1 MASNPI
7 NLAGVSYIRHD
18 LVGGTRWYVYAWRGG
33 PKIME
38 SRTVLK
44 PALTPEAVAAYHD
57 AHAAKATKPKG
68 DTFAALIEAYLG
80 SPAFRNC
87 APSTKRDY
95 RRWCDAAKEKF
106 GKAKLRA
113 FADPRMRGEIIA
125 WRDKWAHAPR
135 SAHYAVQVLKL
146 VFAWGVERGWL
157 AINPAEPIS
166 STYSTDRADIVW
178 KDSEIDAVAAKM
190 SPHVARAFRL
200 AAWTGLPR
208 GDLVAL
214 RWSEVGD
221 LYISRKRNKTD
232 VETVIPLF
240 DETRA
245 LLKQFPKNAVT
256 VVTSKRGK
264 PFTARGFAMAVER
277 ARDKAGITGK
287 TLHDVRGT
295 FATRLMRAGCADGEI
310 DEILG
315 WETGK
320 SSRIR
325 RRYISRKAV
334 VISAIERM
342 RRREADPA
350 ARKV

>member
-1 MASNPI
+1 MASNPL
-7 NLAGVSYIRHD
+7 NLVGVSFVRHE
-18 LVGGTRWYVYAWRGG
+18 LVSGTRWYVYAWRGG

-38 SRTVLK
+38 ARTVLK

-57 AHAAKATKPKG
+57 AHAAKAMKPKG
-68 DTFAALIEAYLG
+68 DTFAALVEAYLG
-80 SPAFRNC
+80 SPEFRNL
-87 APSTKRDY
+87 AASTKRDY
-95 RRWCDAAKEKF
+95 RRWCDLMKDEF
-106 GKAKLRA
+106 GTARLRA
-113 FADPRMRGEIIA
+113 FTDPRIRGDLIT

-135 SAHYAVQVLKL
+135 SAHYAMQVLKL
-146 VFAWGVERGWL
+146 VFSWGVERGWL
-157 AINPAEPIS
+157 TINPADAIS
-166 STYSTDRADIVW
+166 STYSVDRADIVW
-178 KDSEIDAVAAKM
+178 EDSEIDAVAAMMK
-190 SPHVARAFRL
+190 PHVARAFRL

-208 GDLVAL
+208 GDLVTL
-214 RWSEVGD
+214 RWNEIGD

-245 LLKQFPKNAVT
+245 LLKQFPKTALT

-264 PFTARGFAMAVER
+264 PFSARGFAMAVER
-277 ARDKAGITGK
+277 ARAKAGIAKGK

-295 FATRLMRAGCADGEI
+295 FATKLMHARFEDREI

-325 RRYISRKAV
+325 RKYISRRAV
-334 VISAIERM
+334 VINAIERM
-342 RRREADPA
+342 RKQSP
-350 ARKV
+350 

>member
-1 MASNPI
+1 MASKPI
-7 NLAGVSYIRHD
+7 DLAGVHFIRHE
-18 LVGGTRWYVYAWRGG
+18 LAKGTRWYVYAWRGG

-38 SRTVLK
+38 AQTVLK
-44 PALTPEAVAAYHD
+44 PALTPEAVAAYNE
-57 AHAAKATKPKG
+57 AHASKAAKPKG
-68 DTFAALIEAYLG
+68 DTFAALVEAYLG
-80 SPAFRNC
+80 SHEFKSRAE
-87 APSTKRDY
+87 STKRDY
-95 RRWCDAAKEKF
+95 RRWCDLAKEKF
-106 GKAKLRA
+106 GTAKLRA
-113 FADPRMRGEIIA
+113 FSDPRIRGDLIT

-135 SAHYAVQVLKL
+135 SAHYAMQVLKL

-157 AINPAEPIS
+157 AINPAEAIS
-166 STYSTDRADIVW
+166 STYSVDRADIVW
-178 KDSEIDAVAAKM
+178 DDTEIDAVAAKM
-190 SPHVARAFRL
+190 KPHVARAFRL

-208 GDLVAL
+208 GDLVSL

-221 LYISRKRNKTD
+221 LYISRTRNKTD
-232 VETVIPLF
+232 VDTVIPLF

-245 LLKQFPKNAVT
+245 LLKQFPKTAVT

-277 ARDKAGITGK
+277 ARDKAGVTGK

-295 FATRLMRAGCADGEI
+295 FATRLMRAGFEDREI

-320 SSRIR
+320 SQRIR

-334 VISAIERM
+334 VINAIERM
-342 RRREADPA
+342 RKRSLTSTLP
-350 ARKV
+350 